1 MTANNCKHRLNNLG
15 RLLFGS
21 LLIEGRSMDMGEF
34 RTEDDYFSQG
44 HDNYPINDGCIYDDQ
59 GMSGVPSGYSPIKNK
74 QFFKG

>member
-34 RTEDDYFSQG
+34 RTEDDYFSLG
-44 HDNYPINDGCIYDDQ
+44 HDNYPINGGCIYDDQ

>member
-1 MTANNCKHRLNNLG
+1 
-15 RLLFGS
+15 
-21 LLIEGRSMDMGEF
+21 MDMGEF
-34 RTEDDYFSQG
+34 RTEDDYFSPG